1 MPKRKAKPVI
11 GDVVEIATPQGL
23 AYAQYSHDSERLGTL
38 LRILPGLY
46 RERLGDLAA
55 VVALP
60 ERFFT
65 FFPLA
70 AAVSQGIV
78 HIIGHQPVPDRA
90 RSFPLMRMT
99 GARDKRGG
107 VLDWWLYDGNREWRI
122 GQLAPGQE
130 QLSIA
135 AIWNDTLLIDRI
147 MSSWTPA
154 LAGGAGGSKPN
165 VATVR
170 GQCPDKAAVD
180 QLEKAGS
187 RLDAVHEFRR
197 FMYFSKK
204 PLADPA
210 ARQLKKQGFNVTVQW
225 RDDQWAIIVR
235 HTLVPSADNVERIRH
250 KLERVAEDSG
260 GEYDGWE
267 ATVVGKSV

>member
-1 MPKRKAKPVI
+1 VPRKGAKPVI
-11 GDVVEIATPQGL
+11 GDVVEIATPKGL

-38 LRILPGLY
+38 LRVLPGLS
-46 RERLGDLAA
+46 RARPDDLARI
-55 VVALP
+55 VALP

-70 AAVSQGIV
+70 AAVSRGIV
-78 HIIGHQPVPDRA
+78 HIVGHQSVPDRA
-90 RSFPLMRMT
+90 RSFPLMRMS
-99 GARDKRGG
+99 GSRDKSGR

-147 MSSWTPA
+147 VSGWAPA
-154 LAGGAGGSKPN
+154 MAGVTAGSVPTAAAGRAEN
-165 VATVR
+165 
-170 GQCPDKAAVD
+170 PDTASID

-187 RLDAVHEFRR
+187 RPHAVHEIRHYL
-197 FMYFSKK
+197 YFSKEGSGNAAAQR
-204 PLADPA
+204 LAK
-210 ARQLKKQGFNVTVQW
+210 LGFEVTVER
-225 RDDQWAIIVR
+225 RDDQWAVI
-235 HTLVPSADNVERIRH
+235 ARH
-250 KLERVAEDSG
+250 KMNPLAENMESFRNQLEKVAEASG

-267 ATVVGKSV
+267 AAVVR